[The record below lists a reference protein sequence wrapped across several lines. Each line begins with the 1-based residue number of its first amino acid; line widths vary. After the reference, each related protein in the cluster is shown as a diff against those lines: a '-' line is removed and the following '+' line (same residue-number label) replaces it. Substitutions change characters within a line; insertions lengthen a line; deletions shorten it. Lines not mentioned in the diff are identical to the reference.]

1 MSSVS
6 VWFFVHSLVCT
17 CVQFALDSCMP
28 MCKNHKKNSS
38 WSFSGKQVNRKTS
51 AQGVCMLSRTFM
63 LQLLH
68 ALISSFISPL
78 HSPLSEPQIHRP
90 VLTRK
95 SRPPTVLWLP
105 MWVEEHGYFIWYW
118 ADLKE
123 QITQI
128 TQPHVIPNSHG
139 HISLMHIT
147 HKDLFS
153 MLKLLCASVTPVV
166 TIGKTNVECLIQKD
180 MNNNFKT
187 DNKCYQIIEKVQV
200 KIMESCLWDVT
211 IMSHTMCV
219 YIYVKIVKI
228 NNNFTNY
235 VMNYPSHS
243 CFIENKNWIKLLN
256 KVSFDPCLVLCKF
269 IY

>member
-6 VWFFVHSLVCT
+6 VCFFRCT

-38 WSFSGKQVNRKTS
+38 WSFLGKQVNRKTS
-51 AQGVCMLSRTFM
+51 AQGVWMLSRTFM

-68 ALISSFISPL
+68 AFVFSFISPL
-78 HSPLSEPQIHRP
+78 PSPLSEPQIHRP

-105 MWVEEHGYFIWYW
+105 MWVEEHGYLIWYW

-128 TQPHVIPNSHG
+128 TQPHIVPNSHG

-153 MLKLLCASVTPVV
+153 ILKLLIVQYNKSGSVTPVV

-180 MNNNFKT
+180 MNNNFNT
-187 DNKCYQIIEKVQV
+187 NKVFNQIIEKVQV
-200 KIMESCLWDVT
+200 KIN
-211 IMSHTMCV
+211 IF
-219 YIYVKIVKI
+219 KIAVQRRVSEASNLLKKRKI
-228 NNNFTNY
+228 
-235 VMNYPSHS
+235 
-243 CFIENKNWIKLLN
+243 WL
-256 KVSFDPCLVLCKF
+256 
-269 IY
+269 